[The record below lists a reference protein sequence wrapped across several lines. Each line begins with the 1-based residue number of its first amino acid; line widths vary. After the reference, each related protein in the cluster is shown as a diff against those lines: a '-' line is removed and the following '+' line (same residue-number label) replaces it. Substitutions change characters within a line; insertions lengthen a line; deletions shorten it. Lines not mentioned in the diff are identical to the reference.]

1 MPVRYTR
8 GWGTVV
14 PAADSP
20 NSMTTGVKPLIVT
33 AVTIN
38 PIWRTQK
45 EVKSIFYFICFIV
58 VIIKTLSMEE

>member
-1 MPVRYTR
+1 MFPVICR
-8 GWGTVV
+8 
-14 PAADSP
+14 
-20 NSMTTGVKPLIVT
+20 NSAEVNVITGVKPLIVT

-58 VIIKTLSMEE
+58 VIIKTLSMKE